1 MLDHLTMRRC
11 TISPY
16 YKKISPL
23 PPPPCQESKGWGG
36 RGGGVRRSQGRII
49 LSLPKARN
57 FWVCSKF
64 GFVRSLVLFEVWVFS
79 KFGFVRSLSL
89 FDSNDPLVY
98 TWNINFYFTISTAM
112 MCIQKYNYNYWYNRM
127 FKIFIIKK
135 KFVIFLTNIIAILFS
150 NIVKI
155 LHTPCFK

>member
-1 MLDHLTMRRC
+1 
-11 TISPY
+11 
-16 YKKISPL
+16 
-23 PPPPCQESKGWGG
+23 
-36 RGGGVRRSQGRII
+36 
-49 LSLPKARN
+49 
-57 FWVCSKF
+57 
-64 GFVRSLVLFEVWVFS
+64 
-79 KFGFVRSLSL
+79 
-89 FDSNDPLVY
+89 
-98 TWNINFYFTISTAM
+98 M